1 MRKTI
6 IAGAVG
12 IAMGGAALAAPAHA
26 YEFHSTPYTAASVV
40 GDMTFAYHDDDRWE
54 DDDWDD
60 DDDYWKKRRKAERKY
75 WKKRRKAERRYYRDR
90 QRAARYRDY
99 DDRYYDDRVYRD
111 TRVWRGRDGRVYCR
125 KRDGTTGLIVGGA
138 LGALLGR
145 EIDTRGDR
153 TLGTVLGAAGGALI
167 GREIERGR
175 CR

>member
-6 IAGAVG
+6 FAGAVG
-12 IAMGGAALAAPAHA
+12 MAMGTAALAVPAHA
-26 YEFHSTPYTAASVV
+26 ADVSPTPIAHAGVMSGLVLS
-40 GDMTFAYHDDDRWE
+40 YHD
-54 DDDWDD
+54 DD
-60 DDDYWKKRRKAERKY
+60 DDDYWEHRRKAEK
-75 WKKRRKAERRYYRDR
+75 RYYKE
-90 QRAARYRDY
+90 QRKRAKHHARHHDRDY
-99 DDRYYDDRVYRD
+99 YDEPVYRD

-153 TLGTVLGAAGGALI
+153 TLGTVLGAAGGALL